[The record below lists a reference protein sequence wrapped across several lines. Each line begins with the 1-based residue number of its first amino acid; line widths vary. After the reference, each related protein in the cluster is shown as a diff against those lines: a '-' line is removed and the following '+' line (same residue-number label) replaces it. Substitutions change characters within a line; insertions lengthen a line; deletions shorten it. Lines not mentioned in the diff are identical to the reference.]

1 MLGVIDSSEWTL
13 RTGEQVREQAAR
25 WKHADTLAERE
36 HLEKTNGVRWTS
48 LHRLPYWDPVK
59 HVVLGFMHNWLEGIL
74 EDQLRILWGIG
85 WDKVHE
91 DRAKEA
97 EGTEHDAYE
106 QWDESDVAESE
117 SELEELS

>member
-1 MLGVIDSSEWTL
+1 M
-13 RTGEQVREQAAR
+13 A
-25 WKHADTLAERE
+25 
-36 HLEKTNGVRWTS
+36 
-48 LHRLPYWDPVK
+48 
-59 HVVLGFMHNWLEGIL
+59 EGIL

-85 WDKVHE
+85 RDKAHK

-117 SELEELS
+117 SELEELSRESSEHGGSEFADR